1 MALTRSMFMATRPPS
16 RRLGSGIRARNAGMR
31 FSVLSIAGRSKP
43 VGGGGAT
50 GGGGGGCA
58 RKPCARL
65 AGTRPSSCIG
75 RALFTSLKSWPPA
88 SSPELWPRPGPP
100 CCLCRPLARCRV
112 ITATFCTRVLLT
124 ITMSHPSASRM
135 VSTKASLRVR
145 GFAFAATTWL
155 VCIRRGTYA
164 PVAVARLEIVFGP
177 SPSDNLHLSL
187 AIVGA
192 FLPTAVI
199 ASAAVFALV
208 FDRLGISS
216 LIPAAVMLGAVLLGF
231 VLVSLT
237 VPISVAA

>member
-1 MALTRSMFMATRPPS
+1 
-16 RRLGSGIRARNAGMR
+16 
-31 FSVLSIAGRSKP
+31 
-43 VGGGGAT
+43 
-50 GGGGGGCA
+50 
-58 RKPCARL
+58 
-65 AGTRPSSCIG
+65 
-75 RALFTSLKSWPPA
+75 
-88 SSPELWPRPGPP
+88 
-100 CCLCRPLARCRV
+100 
-112 ITATFCTRVLLT
+112 
-124 ITMSHPSASRM
+124 M

-208 FDRLGISS
+208 FPLSIAIPSATALGIYMQVFDRLGISS